1 MARPRQ
7 PIDLI
12 VKKGKAHLT
21 KAQIEQRKKEEIRTD
36 DLKNVKPPEYLPE
49 KLKKEFDEISEKL
62 LQLEIMTE
70 LDEDTL
76 ARYLLA
82 KQQYLQYTVMLN
94 RASAGNNLNDME
106 RLARLQDKA
115 YRQCRAGAADLGL
128 TISSRCKLVVP
139 KVEAPK
145 ENKFLARFGGQAN
158 AR

>member
-7 PIDLI
+7 PIELI

-21 KAQIEQRKKEEIRTD
+21 KAQIEKRKKEEIRTD
-36 DLKNVKPPEYLPE
+36 DLKDVRPPDYLPD
-49 KLKKEFDEISEKL
+49 KLKKEFEEIAEKL
-62 LQLEIMTE
+62 LRLEIMTE

-82 KQQYLQYTVMLN
+82 KQQYLQYTVLLN
-94 RASAGNNLNDME
+94 RASANGNLGDME

-115 YRQCRAGAADLGL
+115 SRQCRSGATDLGL
-128 TISSRCKLVVP
+128 TISARCKLVVP
-139 KVEAPK
+139 KTEAPK
-145 ENKFLARFGGQAN
+145 ENKFLAKFGPAAN